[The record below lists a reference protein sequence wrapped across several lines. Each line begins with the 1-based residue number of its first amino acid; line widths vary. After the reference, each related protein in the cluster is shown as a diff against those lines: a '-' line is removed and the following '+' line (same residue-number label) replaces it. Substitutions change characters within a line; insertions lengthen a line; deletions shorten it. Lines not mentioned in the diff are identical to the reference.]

1 MKKSCR
7 FASSGLVSSMGEDF
21 SPHRTHIVC
30 TENAMKVS
38 IVDASS
44 SLRRIRIK
52 TVTTFKLYGSRDG
65 WIDRPIELKHL
76 RKFQLGLRW
85 SPVFSM
91 EIVFFFR
98 RSVLWNVQT
107 HHHIT
112 TSNECFAAVITWK
125 ESFCAMRSQMYLQKN
140 NLHIQ
145 NNMNLFHWQHSN

>member
-65 WIDRPIELKHL
+65 WIDRPIDRSTDRAETFTKIST
-76 RKFQLGLRW
+76 RPTMISGLLDGNR
-85 SPVFSM
+85 
-91 EIVFFFR
+91 FFFSKI
-98 RSVLWNVQT
+98 RSMKCANSPSYYNVEWMFCRSHYMEREFLCDAKPNVPAKEQ
-107 HHHIT
+107 
-112 TSNECFAAVITWK
+112 FAYP
-125 ESFCAMRSQMYLQKN
+125 E
-140 NLHIQ
+140 
-145 NNMNLFHWQHSN
+145 

>member
-91 EIVFFFR
+91 EIVFFFSKI
-98 RSVLWNVQT
+98 RSMKCANSPSYYNVEWMFCRSHYMEREFLCDAKPNVPAKEQ
-107 HHHIT
+107 
-112 TSNECFAAVITWK
+112 FAYP
-125 ESFCAMRSQMYLQKN
+125 E
-140 NLHIQ
+140 
-145 NNMNLFHWQHSN
+145 